1 MTTGDAPASAAP
13 VPAPAAPAPPPAA
26 PVALYVHVPFC
37 RSLCPYCDFVV
48 VAGAA
53 AAGPRSRVSAYLR
66 AVAAELDLRADALDA
81 AFGVPGS
88 DARPALETVYV
99 GGGTPS
105 LLPAGAIAALL
116 DQIRAR
122 FGLAP
127 GAEVTIEANPGPDD
141 RGDLAGLA
149 RAGITR
155 ISIGAQ
161 SLQPDELR
169 ALGRRH
175 RPADIADAVAGAR
188 EAGIASVSIDLLYDV
203 PGQTLVS
210 WTETLEAALELGP
223 DHVSAYAL
231 TLDDPE
237 AEGLTG
243 PSGDHLLT
251 PLGARRW
258 REAARAAQDEDRAA
272 GAYGLADAMLE
283 ASGYPWYELSNWAR
297 PGHESRH
304 NLVYWERRPYAAVGP
319 GAHSFDGAMRQW
331 NAARLDAWMAALV
344 SVSGGVAPKLPPGG
358 SESLDAA
365 TAETEALFLGLRLA
379 RGVPRNA
386 ALSRI
391 DAFGWAAE
399 HGLIED
405 GPGERVRLTLR
416 GRLLSNELF
425 ARLV

>member
-1 MTTGDAPASAAP
+1 MTNGDG
-13 VPAPAAPAPPPAA
+13 PAPTA

-53 AAGPRSRVSAYLR
+53 AVGPRSRVAGYLR
-66 AVAAELDLRADALDA
+66 AVGVELDLRADALDA
-81 AFGVPGS
+81 AFGAPGS
-88 DARPALETVYV
+88 PTRPRLETVYL

-105 LLPAGAIAALL
+105 LLSGEAVAGLL
-116 DQIRAR
+116 DQVRAR
-122 FGLAP
+122 YGIAP
-127 GAEVTIEANPGPDD
+127 GAEVTLEANPGPDD

-175 RPADIADAVAGAR
+175 RPADVAATVAAAR
-188 EAGIASVSIDLLYDV
+188 EAGIGSVSLDLLYDV

-210 WTETLEAALELGP
+210 WTETLEAAVALGP

-237 AEGLTG
+237 AEGIAG
-243 PSGDHLLT
+243 PTGDHLPT
-251 PLGARRW
+251 APGARRW
-258 REAARAAQDEDRAA
+258 RESARAAQDEDRAA
-272 GAYGLADAMLE
+272 GAYGLADALLE
-283 ASGYPWYELSNWAR
+283 GSGYPWYELSNWAR

-319 GAHSFDGAMRQW
+319 GAHSFDGATRRW
-331 NAARLDAWMAALV
+331 NGARLDAWTAALV
-344 SVSGGVAPKLPPGG
+344 PASAGIAPRLPPGG
-358 SESLDAA
+358 SEPVDAA
-365 TAETEALFLGLRLA
+365 AAEAEALFLGLRLA
-379 RGVPRNA
+379 RGIPREA
-386 ALSRI
+386 ALGRI
-391 DAFGWAAE
+391 EAFAWATE
-399 HGLIED
+399 HGLVED
-405 GPGERVRLTLR
+405 RPGGRVRLTLR

-425 ARLV
+425 SRLV

>member
-1 MTTGDAPASAAP
+1 MTTGDAPA
-13 VPAPAAPAPPPAA
+13 PAA

-53 AAGPRSRVSAYLR
+53 AVGPRSRVSSYLR
-66 AVAAELDLRADALDA
+66 AVAAELDLRADALDT
-81 AFGVPGS
+81 AFGGPGS

-105 LLPAGAIAALL
+105 LLPAGAMAALL

-127 GAEVTIEANPGPDD
+127 GAEVTLEANPGPDD
-141 RGDLAGLA
+141 RGELAGLA

-161 SLQPDELR
+161 SLQPAELR

-175 RPADIADAVAGAR
+175 RPADVADAVAGAR

-203 PGQTLVS
+203 PGQTLAS
-210 WTETLEAALELGP
+210 WTETLEAALALGP

-243 PSGDHLLT
+243 PSGDHLPT
-251 PLGARRW
+251 PPGARRW

-331 NAARLDAWMAALV
+331 NAAPLDAWMAALV
-344 SVSGGVAPKLPPGG
+344 SASGGIAPTMPPGG
-358 SESLDAA
+358 AESLDAA

-386 ALSRI
+386 VLSRI
-391 DAFGWAAE
+391 DAFAWAAE

-425 ARLV
+425 ARIV

>member
-1 MTTGDAPASAAP
+1 MTTGDAPTSAAP
-13 VPAPAAPAPPPAA
+13 VPAPAA

-53 AAGPRSRVSAYLR
+53 AVGPRSRVSSYLR
-66 AVAAELDLRADALDA
+66 AVAAELDLRADALDT
-81 AFGVPGS
+81 AFGGPGS

-105 LLPAGAIAALL
+105 LLPAGAMAALL

-127 GAEVTIEANPGPDD
+127 GAEVTLEANPGPDD

-161 SLQPDELR
+161 SLQPAELR

-175 RPADIADAVAGAR
+175 RPADVADAVAGAR

-203 PGQTLVS
+203 PGQTLAS
-210 WTETLEAALELGP
+210 WTETLEAALALGP

-243 PSGDHLLT
+243 PSGDHLPT
-251 PLGARRW
+251 PPGARRW

-297 PGHESRH
+297 PGHQSRH

-331 NAARLDAWMAALV
+331 NAAPLDAWMAALV
-344 SVSGGVAPKLPPGG
+344 SASGGIAPTMPPGG
-358 SESLDAA
+358 AESLDAA

-386 ALSRI
+386 VLSRI
-391 DAFGWAAE
+391 DAFAWAAE

-425 ARLV
+425 ARIV

>member
-1 MTTGDAPASAAP
+1 MTTG
-13 VPAPAAPAPPPAA
+13 AAPAPRA
-26 PVALYVHVPFC
+26 PVALYIHVPFC

-53 AAGPRSRVSAYLR
+53 AVGSRSRVAPYLR
-66 AVAAELDLRADALDA
+66 AVAAELDLRADALDL

-88 DARPALETVYV
+88 PARPALETVYV

-105 LLPAGAIAALL
+105 LLPAGAVSELL
-116 DQIRAR
+116 DRVRAR

-127 GAEVTIEANPGPDD
+127 GAEVTLEANPGPDD
-141 RGDLAGLA
+141 RGDLGGLA
-149 RAGITR
+149 RAGVNR

-161 SLQPDELR
+161 SLVPGELR

-175 RPADIADAVAGAR
+175 GPRDVADSVAAAR
-188 EAGIASVSIDLLYDV
+188 EAGIASVSLDLLYDV
-203 PGQTLVS
+203 PVQTLAS
-210 WTETLEAALELGP
+210 WTETLEVALALGP

-231 TLDDPE
+231 TLDDPD

-243 PSGDHLLT
+243 PTGDHLPT
-251 PLGARRW
+251 PPGARRW
-258 REAARAAQDEDRAA
+258 REGARAAQDEDRAA
-272 GAYGLADAMLE
+272 GAYGLADALLE

-319 GAHSFDGAMRQW
+319 GAHSFDGAVRHW
-331 NAARLDAWMAALV
+331 NGARLDAWIAALV
-344 SVSGGVAPKLPPGG
+344 PASSGLVSRLPPGG
-358 SESLDAA
+358 SEELDAA
-365 TAETEALFLGLRLA
+365 AADAERLFLGLRLA
-379 RGVPRNA
+379 RGIPRE
-386 ALSRI
+386 ALISRS
-391 DAFGWAAE
+391 DVVAWAAE
-399 HGLIED
+399 HGLVED
-405 GPGERVRLTLR
+405 GPQGWVRLTLR

>member
-1 MTTGDAPASAAP
+1 MTTGH
-13 VPAPAAPAPPPAA
+13 APAPTA

-53 AAGPRSRVSAYLR
+53 AVGPRSRVARYLR

-81 AFGVPGS
+81 AFGGPGS
-88 DARPALETVYV
+88 AARPSLETVYV

-105 LLPAGAIAALL
+105 LLPADAVSMLL

-127 GAEVTIEANPGPDD
+127 GAEVTLEANPGPDD

-149 RAGITR
+149 TAGVTR

-161 SLQPDELR
+161 SLQPDELHG
-169 ALGRRH
+169 LGRRH
-175 RPADIADAVAGAR
+175 RPADVADAVAAAR
-188 EAGIASVSIDLLYDV
+188 EAGIASVSIDLLYDI
-203 PGQTLVS
+203 PGQTLAS
-210 WTETLEAALELGP
+210 WTETLEAAVALGP

-243 PSGDHLLT
+243 PSGDHLPT
-251 PLGARRW
+251 APGARRW

-283 ASGYPWYELSNWAR
+283 ATGHPWYELSNWAR
-297 PGHESRH
+297 PGHQSRH
-304 NLVYWERRPYAAVGP
+304 NVVYWERRPYAAVGP
-319 GAHSFDGAMRQW
+319 GAHSFDGAMRHW
-331 NAARLDAWMAALV
+331 NAARLDAWMAALAPA
-344 SVSGGVAPKLPPGG
+344 SPGVAPTLPPGG

-365 TAETEALFLGLRLA
+365 AAEAEALFLGLRLA
-379 RGVPRNA
+379 RGVPSDA

-391 DAFGWAAE
+391 DAFAWAAE
-399 HGLIED
+399 HGLVED

-425 ARLV
+425 ARLI

>member
-175 RPADIADAVAGAR
+175 RPADVVATVGAAR
-188 EAGIASVSIDLLYDV
+188 EAGIGSVSLDLLYDV

-210 WTETLEAALELGP
+210 WTETLEAAVALGP

-237 AEGLTG
+237 AEGIAG
-243 PSGDHLLT
+243 PTGDHLPT
-251 PLGARRW
+251 APGARRW
-258 REAARAAQDEDRAA
+258 RESARAAQDEDRAA
-272 GAYGLADAMLE
+272 GAYGLADALLE
-283 ASGYPWYELSNWAR
+283 GSGYPWYELSNWAR

-319 GAHSFDGAMRQW
+319 GAHSFDGATRRW
-331 NAARLDAWMAALV
+331 NGARLDAWTAALV
-344 SVSGGVAPKLPPGG
+344 PASAGIAPRLPPGG
-358 SESLDAA
+358 SEPVDAA
-365 TAETEALFLGLRLA
+365 AAEAETLFLGLRLA
-379 RGVPRNA
+379 HGIPRET
-386 ALSRI
+386 ALGRI
-391 DAFGWAAE
+391 EAFAWATE
-399 HGLIED
+399 HGLVED
-405 GPGERVRLTLR
+405 RPGGRVRLTLR

-425 ARLV
+425 SRLV

>member
-1 MTTGDAPASAAP
+1 MTTGDAPA
-13 VPAPAAPAPPPAA
+13 PAA

-53 AAGPRSRVSAYLR
+53 AVGPRSRVARYLR
-66 AVAAELDLRADALDA
+66 AAAAELDLRADALDA
-81 AFGVPGS
+81 AFGGPGS
-88 DARPALETVYV
+88 AARPSLETVYV

-105 LLPAGAIAALL
+105 LLPAGAVSMLL

-127 GAEVTIEANPGPDD
+127 GAEVTLEANPGPDD

-161 SLQPDELR
+161 SLQRDELR

-175 RPADIADAVAGAR
+175 RPADVADAVVAAR

-203 PGQTLVS
+203 PGQTLAS
-210 WTETLEAALELGP
+210 WAETLEVAVALGP

-237 AEGLTG
+237 SEGLTG
-243 PSGDHLLT
+243 PSGDHLPT
-251 PLGARRW
+251 PPGARRW

-272 GAYGLADAMLE
+272 GAYGLADALLGG
-283 ASGYPWYELSNWAR
+283 SGYPWYELSNWAR
-297 PGHESRH
+297 PGHQSRH
-304 NLVYWERRPYAAVGP
+304 NLAYWERRPYAAVGP
-319 GAHSFDGAMRQW
+319 GAHSFDGAMRHW

-344 SVSGGVAPKLPPGG
+344 PASIGVAPTLPPGG
-358 SESLDAA
+358 SESLGAA
-365 TAETEALFLGLRLA
+365 AAEAEALFLGLRLA
-379 RGVPRNA
+379 RGVPRVV

-391 DAFGWAAE
+391 DAFAWAAE
-399 HGLIED
+399 HGLVED
-405 GPGERVRLTLR
+405 GPGERVCLTLR

>member
-1 MTTGDAPASAAP
+1 MTTGDAPA
-13 VPAPAAPAPPPAA
+13 PAA

-53 AAGPRSRVSAYLR
+53 AVGPRSRVSSYLR
-66 AVAAELDLRADALDA
+66 AVAAELDLRADALDT
-81 AFGVPGS
+81 AFGGPGS

-105 LLPAGAIAALL
+105 LLPAGAMAALL

-127 GAEVTIEANPGPDD
+127 GAEVTLEANPGPDD

-161 SLQPDELR
+161 SLQPAELR

-175 RPADIADAVAGAR
+175 RPADVADAVAGAR

-203 PGQTLVS
+203 PGQTLAS
-210 WTETLEAALELGP
+210 WTETLEAALALGP

-243 PSGDHLLT
+243 PSGDHLPT
-251 PLGARRW
+251 PPGARRW

-297 PGHESRH
+297 PGHQSRH

-331 NAARLDAWMAALV
+331 NAAPLDAWMAALV
-344 SVSGGVAPKLPPGG
+344 SASGGIAPTMPPGG
-358 SESLDAA
+358 AESLDAA

-386 ALSRI
+386 VLSRI
-391 DAFGWAAE
+391 DAFAWAAE

-425 ARLV
+425 ARIV

>member
-1 MTTGDAPASAAP
+1 MTTGDAPA
-13 VPAPAAPAPPPAA
+13 PAA

-37 RSLCPYCDFVV
+37 HSLCPYCDFVV

-53 AAGPRSRVSAYLR
+53 AVGPRSRVARYLR

-81 AFGVPGS
+81 AFGGPGS
-88 DARPALETVYV
+88 PARPSLETVYF

-105 LLPAGAIAALL
+105 LLPAGAVSMLL
-116 DQIRAR
+116 HQIRAR

-127 GAEVTIEANPGPDD
+127 RAEVTLEANPGPDD

-161 SLQPDELR
+161 SLQRDELR

-175 RPADIADAVAGAR
+175 RPADVADAVVAAR

-203 PGQTLVS
+203 PGQTLAT
-210 WTETLEAALELGP
+210 WAETLEVAVALGL

-237 AEGLTG
+237 SEGLTG
-243 PSGDHLLT
+243 PSGDHLPT
-251 PLGARRW
+251 PPGARRW
-258 REAARAAQDEDRAA
+258 REAARTAQDEDRAA
-272 GAYGLADAMLE
+272 GAYGLADALLGG
-283 ASGYPWYELSNWAR
+283 SGFPWYELSNWAR
-297 PGHESRH
+297 PGHQSRH
-304 NLVYWERRPYAAVGP
+304 NLAYWERRPYAAVGP
-319 GAHSFDGAMRQW
+319 GAHSFDGATRHW
-331 NAARLDAWMAALV
+331 NAAHLDAWMAALAPA
-344 SVSGGVAPKLPPGG
+344 STGVAPTLPPGG

-365 TAETEALFLGLRLA
+365 AADAEALFLGLRLA
-379 RGVPRNA
+379 QGVPREV
-386 ALSRI
+386 ALGRI
-391 DAFGWAAE
+391 DAFTWAAE
-399 HGLIED
+399 HGLVED

>member
-1 MTTGDAPASAAP
+1 
-13 VPAPAAPAPPPAA
+13 
-26 PVALYVHVPFC
+26 
-37 RSLCPYCDFVV
+37 
-48 VAGAA
+48 
-53 AAGPRSRVSAYLR
+53 
-66 AVAAELDLRADALDA
+66 
-81 AFGVPGS
+81 
-88 DARPALETVYV
+88 
-99 GGGTPS
+99 
-105 LLPAGAIAALL
+105 
-116 DQIRAR
+116 
-122 FGLAP
+122 
-127 GAEVTIEANPGPDD
+127 
-141 RGDLAGLA
+141 
-149 RAGITR
+149 
-155 ISIGAQ
+155 
-161 SLQPDELR
+161 
-169 ALGRRH
+169 
-175 RPADIADAVAGAR
+175 
-188 EAGIASVSIDLLYDV
+188 VSIDLLYDV
-203 PGQTLVS
+203 PGQTLAS
-210 WTETLEAALELGP
+210 WTETLEAALALGP

-243 PSGDHLLT
+243 PSGDHLPT
-251 PLGARRW
+251 PPGARRW

-331 NAARLDAWMAALV
+331 NAAPLDAWMAALV
-344 SVSGGVAPKLPPGG
+344 SASGGIAPTMPPGG
-358 SESLDAA
+358 AESLDAA

-386 ALSRI
+386 VLSRI
-391 DAFGWAAE
+391 DAFAWAAE

-425 ARLV
+425 ARIV

>member
-1 MTTGDAPASAAP
+1 MTTGDPSA
-13 VPAPAAPAPPPAA
+13 PAA

-53 AAGPRSRVSAYLR
+53 AVGPHSRVSRYLR
-66 AVAAELDLRADALDA
+66 AVAAELDLRADALDE
-81 AFGVPGS
+81 AFGGPGS
-88 DARPALETVYV
+88 AARPTLETVYV

-105 LLPAGAIAALL
+105 LLPADAVSMLL
-116 DQIRAR
+116 DQVRAR
-122 FGLAP
+122 LGLAP
-127 GAEVTIEANPGPDD
+127 GAEVTLEANPGPDD

-161 SLQPDELR
+161 SLQRGELR

-175 RPADIADAVAGAR
+175 RPADVADAVAAAR
-188 EAGIASVSIDLLYDV
+188 DAGIASVSIDLLYDV
-203 PGQTLVS
+203 PGQTLAS
-210 WTETLEAALELGP
+210 WTETLEAALALGP

-243 PSGDHLLT
+243 PSGDHLPT
-251 PLGARRW
+251 PPGARRW

-272 GAYGLADAMLE
+272 GAYGLADALLE
-283 ASGYPWYELSNWAR
+283 GSGYPWYELSNWAR
-297 PGHESRH
+297 PGHQSRH

-319 GAHSFDGAMRQW
+319 GAHSFDGVMRHW

-344 SVSGGVAPKLPPGG
+344 PVSVGVAPTLPPGG
-358 SESLDAA
+358 SELLGAA
-365 TAETEALFLGLRLA
+365 EAEAEALFLGLRLA
-379 RGVPRNA
+379 RGVPSDA

-391 DAFGWAAE
+391 DAFAWAAE
-399 HGLIED
+399 HGLVED

-425 ARLV
+425 ARLI